1 MKYSG
6 QLYHVFATDVHSS
19 IVFLLTINCVS
30 VFSSLILTFR
40 GLLSIL
46 HMCALYEIKFCPG
59 YWLLI
64 RDSENMS
71 QANKLLTADKLYEDA
86 YQLHV
91 DWQKVLPPSVYNY
104 HELIFKE
111 SNAPIGLQMGNIL
124 PFVASCVGPT
134 THGLFFT
141 RPSCLNLFW
150 ITIAASG
157 AGKSQS
163 RQRFISEPLE
173 YILKQQGQ
181 DIKHFEL
188 SKFTRAGNYN

>member
-1 MKYSG
+1 MIAY
-6 QLYHVFATDVHSS
+6 
-19 IVFLLTINCVS
+19 
-30 VFSSLILTFR
+30 
-40 GLLSIL
+40 
-46 HMCALYEIKFCPG
+46 
-59 YWLLI
+59 LLI
-64 RDSENMS
+64 IREAEKMS
-71 QANKLLTADKLYEDA
+71 QANKILTADKLYEDA

-104 HELIFKE
+104 HDLVFKE

-124 PFVASCVGPT
+124 PFVASCVEPT

-173 YILKQQGQ
+173 YILKQQGN
-181 DIKHFEL
+181 DIEDFEL
-188 SKFTRAGNYN
+188 SKFTRAGNYNIVFFACVQFQFFKSLFT

>member
-1 MKYSG
+1 MI
-6 QLYHVFATDVHSS
+6 H
-19 IVFLLTINCVS
+19 
-30 VFSSLILTFR
+30 
-40 GLLSIL
+40 
-46 HMCALYEIKFCPG
+46 E
-59 YWLLI
+59 
-64 RDSENMS
+64 SENMS

-124 PFVASCVGPT
+124 PFVASCVGPM

-173 YILKQQGQ
+173 YILKQQGH
-181 DIKHFEL
+181 DIKDFEL
-188 SKFTRAGNYN
+188 SKFTRAGNYNTTKILCALFICFEITVCSIFVCL